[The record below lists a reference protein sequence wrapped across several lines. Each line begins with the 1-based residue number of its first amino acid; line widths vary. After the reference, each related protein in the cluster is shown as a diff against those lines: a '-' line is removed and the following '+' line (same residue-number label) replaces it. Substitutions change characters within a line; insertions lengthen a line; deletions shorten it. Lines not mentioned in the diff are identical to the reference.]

1 MGLIFLNNTHML
13 LSFIHVDF
21 KVCVDSSS
29 PTHNAIL
36 QYIYIK
42 VL

>member
-1 MGLIFLNNTHML
+1 MWLIFLNNTHML
-13 LSFIHVDF
+13 LSFIHVDI
-21 KVCVDSSS
+21 KVCEDSSF
-29 PTHNAIL
+29 PTLNAIL